1 MENPEAKRARERRYY
16 HEHCE
21 VLCRKQAEYRQRN
34 KETINAKRR
43 EQRARRKALTGVKKP
58 SDANR
63 TEGLVCTRCRW
74 YLRRDTCTESF
85 FRVVTA
91 GIHIAETC
99 KAYDERHD

>member
-21 VLCRKQAEYRQRN
+21 VLRQRQAEYRQRN
-34 KETINAKRR
+34 RERIN
-43 EQRARRKALTGVKKP
+43 ARRKEQRQARKMQDAMKVDGVT
-58 SDANR
+58 R

-99 KAYDERHD
+99 KAYDEQHD